1 MFVDLQEIFEN
12 DFPDGF
18 CCTDCPM
25 IDICDFQNCSY
36 LDDF

>member
-1 MFVDLQEIFEN
+1 MFVDLQEIFES

-18 CCTDCPM
+18 CYTDCPM
-25 IDICDFQNCSY
+25 IDECDFQDCPY

>member
-18 CCTDCPM
+18 CCTDYPM
-25 IDICDFQNCSY
+25 IDECDFQDCPY
-36 LDDF
+36 LDNF